1 MNERLKSLVGKPH
14 NLSTGECGRKTEAE
28 SRPAVNSSISGGKF
42 LPGASRY
49 GVDGVGKK

>member
-14 NLSTGECGRKTEAE
+14 NLSSGECGRKTHAE
-28 SRPAVNSSISGGKF
+28 TRPMVNSSISSGKF